1 MNKSINNNWLQCLLC
16 FLILFSLAACGQTPP
31 ALQTEDE
38 ASSVVPPAANTPLPL
53 NTNTP
58 FTTPTNTPEPTPIPG
73 VQVHPLSYFAKSIP
87 WLPLDVDNDPMT
99 VYYGFNFNKPPFDNA
114 LVRQAFAAAVDREE
128 IAKEAAGFK
137 FRNVTPATS
146 LTPPQVLGRDLYGV
160 VGIPFD
166 PARAKDLLNQAGY
179 GNVESFPP
187 VTLYVT
193 TRGSDAPGAYYQM
206 AKSIVGMWK
215 KNLGITTTIITF
227 DNFSGYQEVW
237 ATKPGD
243 IYQLG
248 WGVDQN
254 DPDNILRILFH
265 SEGDYNI
272 GNYNSAVFDAL
283 VDSAAD
289 LSDPLERQLLY
300 IQAEQII
307 TEDDAGVIP
316 LFHTLFYIHP

>member
-1 MNKSINNNWLQCLLC
+1 MENSLKMKWLQGVLC
-16 FLILFSLAACGQTPP
+16 CLILFALTACGQTPP
-31 ALQTEDE
+31 AIPADVS
-38 ASSVVPPAANTPLPL
+38 ASGSVPQAANTPLPA

-58 FTTPTNTPEPTPIPG
+58 APTPTNTPEPTPIPG
-73 VQVHPLSYFAKSIP
+73 VLVHPLSYFAKSIP

-99 VYYGFNFNKPPFDNA
+99 VYYGFNFDKPPFDNV
-114 LVRQAFAAAVDREE
+114 LVRQAFTAAIDREE

-166 PARAKDLLNQAGY
+166 PARAKDLLKQAGY
-179 GNVESFPP
+179 ENGYGFPA

-206 AKSIVGMWK
+206 AKSIAGMWK
-215 KNLGITTTIITF
+215 KNLGIQTTIKTF
-227 DNFSGYQEVW
+227 DNVSGYQEIW

-254 DPDNILRILFH
+254 DPDNILRALFH
-265 SEGDYNI
+265 SEGDLNI

-283 VDSAAD
+283 VDQAAE